1 MRQSPTEIRL
11 LLDPVTAYDQLA
23 PEFLRMSAARYRYLA
38 CVERLVVREMARR
51 GGALLDVGAGDGV
64 RGLRIAAAAG
74 VEKLVL
80 LEPSAEM
87 RKLWPAGVAGWG
99 IRAEELDQKEGRFD
113 SIVCLWNVLG
123 HVFPMEARVEVMRQ
137 CGRLLAP
144 EGRLFVDVNNRFNFR
159 EYGVVKAAFRL
170 IRGGDVV
177 VRWSTCST
185 RGHLFTAGEFA
196 GMARAAGLVVEKTF
210 IVDYSTGVV
219 RRSRFAGNP
228 LYVLRKVPGRLVAP
242 GSA

>member
-38 CVERLVVREMARR
+38 CVERLVVREMAGR

-64 RGLRIAAAAG
+64 RGLRIAALVWLAPGG
-74 VEKLVL
+74 V
-80 LEPSAEM
+80 M
-87 RKLWPAGVAGWG
+87 RMLWPAGVAGWG

-159 EYGVVKAAFRL
+159 EYGVGKAALRL

-228 LYVLRKVPGRLVAP
+228 LYVLQKAPGRLGAP
-242 GSA
+242 GPA